1 MVTQKIFGW
10 LLLLAGAAIIFYG
23 LYASFNIFTGV
34 NPAPEI
40 FSAPREAISLNQEKI
55 SDIQSRD
62 PQAQMEQMLGEQI
75 SSQIKGILPPDFL
88 PTLLNLSVWS
98 IFVGILIFG
107 GAQIAGLG
115 IKLLKS

>member
-1 MVTQKIFGW
+1 MVLKQIFGW
-10 LLLLAGAAIIFYG
+10 LLLFLGVAIILYG
-23 LYASFNIFTGV
+23 LYASFNIFTNV

-40 FSAPREAISLNQEKI
+40 FSAPEETISLKVSGTQ
-55 SDIQSRD
+55 IQD
-62 PQAQMEQMLGEQI
+62 PQAQMEEMLGEQI
-75 SSQIKGILPPDFL
+75 GEQIKAILPPDFL

-107 GAQIAGLG
+107 GGQISGIG